1 MRYLIIFLLFTTV
14 TVVTAQKKELTI
26 VSWNIQNFGQSKNV
40 EEMNTIADIV
50 KHADIIAIQE
60 VVSSAGGRQAVVRLT
75 EALKAKGESWDYLLS
90 DKTNSAK
97 YMTERYAIIWKNEH
111 IKIKK
116 EHQGRL
122 LKELDAKVDREPFLI
137 EFFTADTSFFIMN
150 YHAKSYSKNPRV
162 EVKQVLEYTQE
173 KYADK
178 KFILAGDFNLSQT
191 EEVFNDFKLAGFMPV
206 HLNEKTTLKRKCKE
220 GLYVNYPID
229 NIFYSTKIKAIS
241 KKVIDFVK
249 NCKNLK
255 KSRFIS
261 DHLPVELKFTF

>member
-1 MRYLIIFLLFTTV
+1 MRYLIIILLLTTV
-14 TVVTAQKKELTI
+14 TSTTAQNKELTI
-26 VSWNIQNFGQSKNV
+26 VSWNIQHFGQSKNV
-40 EEMNTIADIV
+40 EEMNTIANIV

-60 VVSSAGGRQAVVRLT
+60 VVSSAGGRQAVARLT

-90 DKTNSAK
+90 DKTNSPK
-97 YMTERYAIIWKNEH
+97 YMTERYAIVWKNKH

-116 EHQGRL
+116 G
-122 LKELDAKVDREPFLI
+122 KEGNLVKALDEKVDREPFLI

-150 YHAKSYSKNPRV
+150 YHAKSYSKDPRA
-162 EVKQVLEYTQE
+162 EVKYLLDYTQK
-173 KYADK
+173 KYANK

-191 EEVFNDFKLAGFMPV
+191 EEVFNDFKQAGFKPV
-206 HLNEKTTLKRKCKE
+206 HLNEKTTLKRICKE

-229 NIFYSTKIKAIS
+229 NIFYTPKIKAVS

-255 KSRFIS
+255 KSRYIS

>member
-1 MRYLIIFLLFTTV
+1 MRYLIIFLLCTTI
-14 TVVTAQKKELTI
+14 TTSQNKELTI

-40 EEMNTIADIV
+40 EEMNKIAYIV

-97 YMTERYAIIWKNEH
+97 YMTERYAIVWKNEY

-116 EHQGRL
+116 GNQGRL
-122 LKELDAKVDREPFLI
+122 VKELDEKVDREPFLI

-150 YHAKSYSKNPRV
+150 YHAKSYSKDPRA
-162 EVKQVLEYTQE
+162 EVKHLLDYVKAKYTN
-173 KYADK
+173 K

-191 EEVFNDFKLAGFMPV
+191 EEVFNDFKLAGFKPV
-206 HLNEKTTLKRKCKE
+206 HLHKKTTLKRKCKQ

-229 NIFYSTKIKAIS
+229 NIFHTTKINVIS
-241 KKVIDFVK
+241 SKVIDFVK
-249 NCKNLK
+249 SCKNLK
-255 KSRFIS
+255 KSRQIS